1 MLCTSSQ
8 VCTSLHVRSFCPDFN
23 VSYANTY
30 SCTDGYLKSSIHR
43 VVAPPRDQQHLDR
56 LRVIYVVRIEDETE
70 MVPLEESPVLRER
83 GLLKEKILGNDGK
96 PIKAGEWVKQRVIK
110 NIGPGT
116 STEAGDNAD
125 KEVEIIKGVNVKY
138 FD

>member
-1 MLCTSSQ
+1 M
-8 VCTSLHVRSFCPDFN
+8 
-23 VSYANTY
+23 
-30 SCTDGYLKSSIHR
+30 I
-43 VVAPPRDQQHLDR
+43 APPKNQQHVDR

-70 MVPLEESPVLRER
+70 MVPIDESPVLRER
-83 GLLKEKILGNDGK
+83 GLLEERVLGSDGN

-116 STEAGDNAD
+116 STTAGDNAD
-125 KEVEIIKGVNVKY
+125 KEVEIIKGVKVKY